1 MAGFMTD
8 VYTYDSL
15 ANKYGNFQV
24 PAFELCVNGK
34 DAVEELNL
42 SVLSMDISLASTEA
56 STAVIRIGG
65 VYDLE
70 KRSFDSK
77 VKNKLKLGTIVE
89 VGIGYLSEIRKVLK
103 GFVAVLGAEF
113 AEEACLV
120 VTVMD
125 VRRLMMINGTH
136 HKLYNVKN
144 YSDAVRAVL
153 GEYSKLCKPE
163 IDATS
168 DNLDRP
174 LSQQSTDYDFITK
187 ELIKKGLCERE
198 FLVVGDTAYFRKP
211 HKETRPVCSLEYG
224 RELWSFQM
232 ESSYVDVEIEV
243 TGYNQEEQKSY
254 IGKAKAKSREPVS
267 SLSAKT
273 PVSNIV
279 DEEADNQNK
288 VNARAQIFANM
299 QVAGGQNAKGT
310 CVGLPELVPG
320 RFVEVSKLE
329 AMANRKYYLK
339 RVNHRINEEG
349 FVTEFETGGWA

>member
-1 MAGFMTD
+1 MADLMTD

-24 PAFELCVNGK
+24 PAFKLCVNGR
-34 DAVEELNL
+34 DAVSELNL
-42 SVLSMDISLASTEA
+42 SVLSVDISLSASEA
-56 STAVIRIGG
+56 STAIVRIGG

-77 VKNKLKLGTIVE
+77 VKNKFKLGTVVE
-89 VGIGYLSEIRKVLK
+89 VGIGYLSELKTVLK

-113 AEEACLV
+113 MEEAALV

-144 YSDAVRAVL
+144 YSDAVREVL
-153 GEYSKLCKPE
+153 GEYTKLCRAD

-187 ELIKKGLCERE
+187 ELIRKGLCERE

-211 HKETRPVCSLEYG
+211 RKESRPICSLEYG
-224 RELWSFQM
+224 RELLSFQM
-232 ESSYVDVEIEV
+232 ECSYVDVEIEV
-243 TGYNQEEQKSY
+243 TGYNQEEQKTF
-254 IGKAKAKSREPVS
+254 IGKAKAKSSEAIS
-267 SLSAKT
+267 SLFAKT
-273 PVSNIV
+273 PVSSIV

-288 VNARAQIFANM
+288 VNLRAQVFAGM
-299 QVAGGQNAKGT
+299 QAANAQSARGT

-320 RFVEVSKLE
+320 RFIEVAKLE
-329 AMANRKYYLK
+329 DMVNKKYYLK
-339 RVNHRINEEG
+339 RVNLRISEEG
-349 FVTEFETGGWA
+349 FVTEFETGG